1 MHKKQTG
8 KKGKS
13 RKRKGKEKKLLC
25 LAPATPRPNCQAGK
39 EINAGK
45 DLMYLGRYALAMLN
59 VYYTTHYNT
68 LQEAY
73 ERSALTGCPIWDL
86 NCSARW
92 TESRSH

>member
-45 DLMYLGRYALAMLN
+45 DLM
-59 VYYTTHYNT
+59 
-68 LQEAY
+68 
-73 ERSALTGCPIWDL
+73 
-86 NCSARW
+86 
-92 TESRSH
+92 